1 MEGHSYVSCIKIN
14 GVPILP
20 PMITKDIKQEISIYR
35 ESAINI
41 EKKLYI
47 SRIGKQCNDTGEV
60 AGELKDTKSRK
71 GVHGSR
77 ENSRETT
84 FEYKDNNYNETNV
97 TDTNDVPMETFKK
110 LSNENLEKSL
120 QSSKD
125 SNLRYKPKN
134 QLNLTTDTVSRSKSS
149 LNTDHLNEAA
159 SIKSSTETI
168 SGIWKPEVPKTLNVI
183 PLTLNNV
190 TYNGNEDFPESNL
203 DNTRNTPKLVRQ
215 GSYVLETP
223 SPILL
228 AHMQME
234 LANSTYVP
242 CSEYVPTSCGNAN
255 RRKEWTVAQAKIEW
269 EYETKSKESGPTRNS
284 NSNVDHKMCKSI
296 SAQAKSES
304 SIVLC
309 PSTKSVDCIQTML
322 AKEHID
328 NSDIQV
334 NQDKKHVANNNN
346 GNEQRLQSWN
356 KYNSSCTFD
365 PVCKLG
371 CSLEDLNEQNNIS
384 TTNNL
389 MAKLS
394 RDTDIQNSI
403 SKLKSTAASDKLLTV
418 YKKVQE
424 IHKKQM
430 AELMFRQHREQTLL
444 QKEFENQQFLLLT
457 EIKKSFPE
465 ISVSLLSENTLSPV
479 FNEITTHHD
488 KFFENNNENNVQ
500 NVTGLKNNLEQENG
514 IEHSQDNI
522 KIASCPLNYIYPEMN
537 YDNIPCSTRYSRT
550 AQSVETELSSDVN
563 NSVKNIKRRDTEMQ
577 LNDVENYKE
586 RLLKKSETNKRSNVS
601 RELFPLDSKTTHVPI
616 PDRTIYE
623 TKHIKA
629 ANVINAYA
637 RGYLVRRM
645 MRTERV
651 IALKNTYKEALHCML
666 KLHVD
671 APLNRSEFNFLHRLQ
686 LQCDAA
692 SMNIVEL
699 FAQNPQKRMQVI
711 AQDREIKQSRIERP
725 TSARSYSFATQ
736 RTLARK
742 KLKEME
748 EYQPTSF
755 VRSCSSRSRCQTWT
769 SDIKDRLIS
778 SNILCQT
785 IKRST
790 SAGTVR
796 KPWR

>member
-1 MEGHSYVSCIKIN
+1 
-14 GVPILP
+14 
-20 PMITKDIKQEISIYR
+20 ITKDIKQEISIYR
-35 ESAINI
+35 ESAINV

-47 SRIGKQCNDTGEV
+47 SRIGKQCNSNIGEI
-60 AGELKDTKSRK
+60 AGELKDAKYK
-71 GVHGSR
+71 KNVHGSR

-84 FEYKDNNYNETNV
+84 FEYEDNNYNETNV
-97 TDTNDVPMETFKK
+97 TDTSDIPIETFKK
-110 LSNENLEKSL
+110 FSNENLEKSL
-120 QSSKD
+120 QSGKD
-125 SNLRYKPKN
+125 SDLRCKPKN
-134 QLNLTTDTVSRSKSS
+134 QLNLTPDTVSRSKSS
-149 LNTDHLNEAA
+149 PNMDHLNEAA
-159 SIKSSTETI
+159 SIISSTETI
-168 SGIWKPEVPKTLNVI
+168 SDVWKPEVPKTLNVI

-190 TYNGNEDFPESNL
+190 TYNGNEYFPESNL
-203 DNTRNTPKLVRQ
+203 DDTRDTPKLVRQ
-215 GSYVLETP
+215 GSYVLDTP

-242 CSEYVPTSCGNAN
+242 CSEYVPTLCGNAN
-255 RRKEWTVAQAKIEW
+255 RRKEWNVVQAKIEW
-269 EYETKSKESGPTRNS
+269 EYETKSKESVSTRNAD
-284 NSNVDHKMCKSI
+284 SNVDRKMCKSI
-296 SAQAKSES
+296 SIQAKSPES
-304 SIVLC
+304 SIVIT

-328 NSDIQV
+328 NGDIQV
-334 NQDKKHVANNNN
+334 DQDKKHVADNNNE
-346 GNEQRLQSWN
+346 NEQRLQPWN
-356 KYNSSCTFD
+356 KCDNSSCTFN

-371 CSLEDLNEQNNIS
+371 RSLENLNEQNNIS
-384 TTNNL
+384 TTDKL
-389 MAKLS
+389 MEKLS
-394 RDTDIQNSI
+394 RNTDIQNSI

-424 IHKKQM
+424 MHKKQM

-444 QKEFENQQFLLLT
+444 QKEFEKQQFLLLT

-479 FNEITTHHD
+479 SIATDND
-488 KFFENNNENNVQ
+488 KFFENDNVQ
-500 NVTGLKNNLEQENG
+500 NVARLRNNLEQENG
-514 IEHSQDNI
+514 IEHSQDNNI
-522 KIASCPLNYIYPEMN
+522 EIATCPLNYIYPEMN
-537 YDNIPCSTRYSRT
+537 YDNIPCSTRHSRT
-550 AQSVETELSSDVN
+550 ARSMETKLSSDVD
-563 NSVKNIKRRDTEMQ
+563 NSVTNMRGRDTEMQ

-586 RLLKKSETNKRSNVS
+586 RSLKESETNKRSNVS
-601 RELFPLDSKTTHVPI
+601 RELFPLDSKTMHVPI

-629 ANVINAYA
+629 VNVINAYA

-699 FAQNPQKRMQVI
+699 FAQNPQKRMQVV

-769 SDIKDRLIS
+769 SDIKERLIS
-778 SNILCQT
+778 SNIL
-785 IKRST
+785 
-790 SAGTVR
+790 
-796 KPWR
+796 

>member
-47 SRIGKQCNDTGEV
+47 SRIGKQRNNDTGKI
-60 AGELKDTKSRK
+60 AGELKNTKSRK
-71 GVHGSR
+71 SVCGSK
-77 ENSRETT
+77 ETT
-84 FEYKDNNYNETNV
+84 FEYKDSNYNETNV
-97 TDTNDVPMETFKK
+97 TDTNDVPMEIFKK
-110 LSNENLEKSL
+110 LSNENLEKFL

-125 SNLRYKPKN
+125 SNLRHKLKN
-134 QLNLTTDTVSRSKSS
+134 QLNLTTDTVSKSKSS
-149 LNTDHLNEAA
+149 LNTDHLNETA

-168 SGIWKPEVPKTLNVI
+168 SDICKPEVPKTLNVI
-183 PLTLNNV
+183 PLTLSSV
-190 TYNGNEDFPESNL
+190 THNGNEDFPESNL
-203 DNTRNTPKLVRQ
+203 DNTKDTPKLVRQ
-215 GSYVLETP
+215 GSYVLDTP

-269 EYETKSKESGPTRNS
+269 EYETKSKGSVPTRNS
-284 NSNVDHKMCKSI
+284 NSNVDRKMCKSI

-304 SIVLC
+304 SIVIC
-309 PSTKSVDCIQTML
+309 PLTKSVDCIQTML
-322 AKEHID
+322 AKEHIHH
-328 NSDIQV
+328 SDIQV

-346 GNEQRLQSWN
+346 ENEQRLHSWD
-356 KYNSSCTFD
+356 KYSSCTLD

-371 CSLEDLNEQNNIS
+371 CSLEDLNEQNSIS

-389 MAKLS
+389 MEKLS
-394 RDTDIQNSI
+394 RNTDIQNSI

-424 IHKKQM
+424 MHKKQM
-430 AELMFRQHREQTLL
+430 AELMFRQHKEQALL
-444 QKEFENQQFLLLT
+444 QKEFEKQQFLLLT

-500 NVTGLKNNLEQENG
+500 NVTKLKNNLEQENE
-514 IEHSQDNI
+514 IEHSQNNNI
-522 KIASCPLNYIYPEMN
+522 KLASCPLNYIYSEMN
-537 YDNIPCSTRYSRT
+537 YDNIPCSTRYSRMV
-550 AQSVETELSSDVN
+550 QSMETELSSDVN
-563 NSVKNIKRRDTEMQ
+563 NFVQNIKRRNTEMQ
-577 LNDVENYKE
+577 LNDIENYKE
-586 RLLKKSETNKRSNVS
+586 RLLKESEINKRSNVS

-616 PDRTIYE
+616 LDRTIYE

-755 VRSCSSRSRCQTWT
+755 VRTCSSRSRCQTWT

-778 SNILCQT
+778 SNILYQT